1 MNTGKSKI
9 SVIVP
14 IYNVEPYL
22 RRCIDSILAQTH
34 VDFELI
40 LVDDG
45 SPDHC
50 AAICDEYAMRDDRI
64 VVIHQKNCG
73 VGVARNAGIDWVFAN
88 SNSQWITFVD
98 SDDCIRPQMLEHLL
112 KAATSSGVL
121 LSLCML
127 AVFTQEINLDTS
139 FPDKLDIQI
148 FSGKEVCKSLYLNE
162 RIFCT
167 APHSKMYHRDLFNEF
182 RFPVGKIHE
191 DQSLIPRLLYSAG
204 LVAAVFNPY
213 YCYFTRAGSIM
224 NEGFSIRR
232 FDNVDALNTCIQF
245 YESNGE
251 DELAQLATKVRDRAW
266 SDCVL
271 ASWKR
276 GLWRDI
282 PQQHRPTFFQSCS
295 ILAKGVCRKIK
306 TIGKKRKAT
315 KCKSAK

>member
-1 MNTGKSKI
+1 MSTGQDKI

-22 RRCIDSILAQTH
+22 RRCIDSILVQTH
-34 VDFELI
+34 VNFELI

-50 AAICDEYAMRDDRI
+50 GEICDEYAMHDDRI

-73 VGVARNAGIDWVFAN
+73 VSAARNAGIDWVFAN
-88 SNSQWITFVD
+88 SNSQWISFVD

-127 AVFTQEINLDTS
+127 AVFTKDIDPNTS
-139 FPDKLDIQI
+139 FADKLDIQM

-167 APHSKMYHRDLFNEF
+167 APHSKMYHRDLFNDF

-204 LVAAVFNPY
+204 HIAAVFNPY
-213 YCYFTRAGSIM
+213 YCYFIRPGSIM
-224 NEGFSIRR
+224 NEAFSIRR
-232 FDNVDALNTCIQF
+232 FDNVDALDTCIRF
-245 YESNGE
+245 YESHGE
-251 DELAQLATKVRDRAW
+251 DELARLATKARDRAW
-266 SDCVL
+266 NDCIL

-276 GLWRDI
+276 GLWKDI
-282 PQQHRPTFFQSCS
+282 PKQHKPTFLQSCRV
-295 ILAKGVCRKIK
+295 LAIGICRKVK
-306 TIGKKRKAT
+306 TIRKKHKAT
-315 KCKSAK
+315 KAE